1 MFFRTACDSKPC
13 LAFTCVFFWPLDR
26 HAWDMVKR
34 ANGGWYQL
42 SVADCKAL
50 MGLPN
55 DFKMPVPVTAQ
66 FRLLGNAITIEPARS
81 ILCECKRVLHEA
93 YQRAKRAET

>member
-1 MFFRTACDSKPC
+1 
-13 LAFTCVFFWPLDR
+13 
-26 HAWDMVKR
+26 MVKR

-55 DFKMPVPVTAQ
+55 DFKMPVHVPVTAQ

-81 ILCECKRVLHEA
+81 ILRECKRVVHEA
-93 YQRAKRAET
+93 YQHSKRART